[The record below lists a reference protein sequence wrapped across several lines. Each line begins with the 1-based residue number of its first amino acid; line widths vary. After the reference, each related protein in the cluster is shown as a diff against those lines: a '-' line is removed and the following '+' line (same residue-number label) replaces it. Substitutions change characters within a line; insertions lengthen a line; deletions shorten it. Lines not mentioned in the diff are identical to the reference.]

1 MAIFLG
7 VMRSPGGAK
16 RVWVALLSLLAAL
29 RALASR
35 NGSRCADLAF
45 FYNEVSLYRGR
56 QLMRGKRRH
65 RMDLESHSLTSTRSA
80 LLLFPPAV
88 ISSST
93 RRRPL
98 LLLLLLPPHLV
109 PSPV

>member
-1 MAIFLG
+1 MPPADPAAVAKEINSFEQEDQDTQVSVAMAIFLG

-56 QLMRGKRRH
+56 QLMRGKGRH
-65 RMDLESHSLTSTRSA
+65 
-80 LLLFPPAV
+80 
-88 ISSST
+88 
-93 RRRPL
+93 
-98 LLLLLLPPHLV
+98 
-109 PSPV
+109 